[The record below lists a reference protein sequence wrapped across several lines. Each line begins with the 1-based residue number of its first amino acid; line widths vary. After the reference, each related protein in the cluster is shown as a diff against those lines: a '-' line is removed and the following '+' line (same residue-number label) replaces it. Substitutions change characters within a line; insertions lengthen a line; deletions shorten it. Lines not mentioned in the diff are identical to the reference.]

1 MGAWEGIP
9 IDRMEPAQKQTLE
22 LGRLIA
28 VFPFREFMGV
38 SRGSPSSCELGLKK
52 GSEASKVRVSTK
64 KIPL

>member
-28 VFPFREFMGV
+28 VLPFREFMGV
-38 SRGSPSSCELGLKK
+38 WWGSPSSCELGLKK
-52 GSEASKVRVSTK
+52 GSEASKVRVPTK